1 MRRERLPDGPDDRLV
16 VAGIGVAALGPIVV
30 ASLLV
35 LVRDH
40 MARSNAALVFV
51 IVVVLAAALG
61 GRWAG
66 VTAAVVSAMSYDFF
80 LTRPYGSLKIDDGED
95 IVATVLLLAVGL
107 IVGEVVVWA
116 HRGHRQKKRG
126 QDEITR
132 LHRVAEQVAAGARA
146 EEVLESVRVRVDR
159 PSVAPRLHVRAAAV
173 RTLRCRGSGA
183 TARSTSRAG
192 GSYAASSRC
201 PPRASRSRCSAGAGK
216 WAGSCSSPT
225 PDVGVSI
232 EERVVAIAI
241 SDQLGAAVSAESDAS
256 QTNGERENDR
266 FPS

>member
-1 MRRERLPDGPDDRLV
+1 MRRDRLPEGPDDRLV
-16 VAGIGVAALGPIVV
+16 VAGLGLAALGPLVV

-35 LVRDH
+35 TVRDH

-66 VTAAVVSAMSYDFF
+66 VTAAVISAMSYDFF
-80 LTRPYGSLKIDDGED
+80 LTRPYGSLKIDELED

-116 HRGHRQKKRG
+116 HRGHRQKERG

-132 LHRVAEQVAAGARA
+132 LHRVAEQVAAGASA
-146 EEVLESVRVRVDR
+146 HDVLESVRAELTHLLSLRGCTFEQ
-159 PSVAPRLHVRAAAV
+159 PPFGSPLPRLGRNGSIDIP
-173 RTLRCRGSGA
+173 RRRIIRGEFTLPAEGVEIPVLGRGRQVG
-183 TARSTSRAG
+183 RLVLE
-192 GSYAASSRC
+192 
-201 PPRASRSRCSAGAGK
+201 PE
-216 WAGSCSSPT
+216 

-241 SDQLGAAVSAESDAS
+241 SDQLGAAVAAELDAPKP
-256 QTNGERENDR
+256 NGDRENDP
-266 FPS
+266 FLS

>member
-1 MRRERLPDGPDDRLV
+1 MRRDRLPEGPDDRLV
-16 VAGIGVAALGPIVV
+16 VAGLGLAALGPLVV

-35 LVRDH
+35 TVRDH

-66 VTAAVVSAMSYDFF
+66 VTAAVISAMSYDFF
-80 LTRPYGSLKIDDGED
+80 LTRPYGSLKIDELED

-132 LHRVAEQVAAGARA
+132 LHRVAEQVAGVHAVILAA
-146 EEVLESVRVRVDR
+146 EDAPQRLGHAVLGGYEVDELLHPGPQRVHRR
-159 PSVAPRLHVRAAAV
+159 
-173 RTLRCRGSGA
+173 
-183 TARSTSRAG
+183 
-192 GSYAASSRC
+192 
-201 PPRASRSRCSAGAGK
+201 
-216 WAGSCSSPT
+216 
-225 PDVGVSI
+225 
-232 EERVVAIAI
+232 
-241 SDQLGAAVSAESDAS
+241 QLG
-256 QTNGERENDR
+256 Q
-266 FPS
+266 

>member
-1 MRRERLPDGPDDRLV
+1 MRRELPPDGPEDRLV
-16 VAGIGVAALGPIVV
+16 VAGLGVAALGPLVV

-40 MARSNAALVFV
+40 LARSNSALVFV

-66 VTAAVVSAMSYDFF
+66 FTAAVVSAMSYDFF
-80 LTRPYGSLKIDDGED
+80 LTRPYGSLKIDDVED

-116 HRGHRQKKRG
+116 HRGHRQSKRG
-126 QDEITR
+126 QDEIAR

-146 EEVLESVRVRVDR
+146 QDVLESVRAELSELLSLRDCR
-159 PSVAPRLHVRAAAV
+159 FEKPPFGAPLPRLGRNGSIDTP
-173 RTLRCRGSGA
+173 RRRIMRGEFTLPAEGVEIPVLSRGRQVGRLVLEPDPEVGA
-183 TARSTSRAG
+183 
-192 GSYAASSRC
+192 
-201 PPRASRSRCSAGAGK
+201 
-216 WAGSCSSPT
+216 
-225 PDVGVSI
+225 SI

-241 SDQLGAAVSAESDAS
+241 SDQLGAVLSAELDSPKP
-256 QTNGERENDR
+256 NGDREIDP
-266 FPS
+266 FLS

>member
-1 MRRERLPDGPDDRLV
+1 MRRGRLPEGPDDQLV
-16 VAGIGVAALGPIVV
+16 VAGLGLAALGPLVV

-35 LVRDH
+35 IVRDDL
-40 MARSNAALVFV
+40 ARSNAALVFV

-66 VTAAVVSAMSYDFF
+66 ITAAVVSAMSYDFF
-80 LTRPYGSLKIDDGED
+80 LTRPYGSLKIDDAED

-116 HRGHRQKKRG
+116 HRGQRQRKRG
-126 QDEITR
+126 QDEIAR
-132 LHRVAEQVAAGARA
+132 LHRVAEQVASGARA
-146 EEVLESVRVRVDR
+146 QAVLESVRAELTDLLSLRDCRFEQPPFGVALPQLGRNGSIDIPRRRIVRGEFTLPAEGVEIPVLGR
-159 PSVAPRLHVRAAAV
+159 GRQVGRLV
-173 RTLRCRGSGA
+173 LE
-183 TARSTSRAG
+183 
-192 GSYAASSRC
+192 
-201 PPRASRSRCSAGAGK
+201 PN
-216 WAGSCSSPT
+216 

-241 SDQLGAAVSAESDAS
+241 SDQLGAAVSAELDAPK
-256 QTNGERENDR
+256 TNGDRENDP

>member
-1 MRRERLPDGPDDRLV
+1 MRRDRLPEGPDDRLV
-16 VAGIGVAALGPIVV
+16 VAGLGVAALGPLVV

-35 LVRDH
+35 TVRDH

-66 VTAAVVSAMSYDFF
+66 FTAAVISAMSYDFF
-80 LTRPYGSLKIDDGED
+80 LTRPYGSLKIDELED

-126 QDEITR
+126 QDDITR
-132 LHRVAEQVAAGARA
+132 LHRVAEQVAAGASA
-146 EEVLESVRVRVDR
+146 HDVLESVRAELTHLLSLRGCTFEQ
-159 PSVAPRLHVRAAAV
+159 PPFGSPLPRLGRNGSIDIPRRRIVRGEF
-173 RTLRCRGSGA
+173 TLPAEGVEIPVLGRGRQVG
-183 TARSTSRAG
+183 RLVLE
-192 GSYAASSRC
+192 
-201 PPRASRSRCSAGAGK
+201 PE
-216 WAGSCSSPT
+216 

-241 SDQLGAAVSAESDAS
+241 SDQLGAAVAAELDAPKP
-256 QTNGERENDR
+256 NGDRENDP
-266 FPS
+266 FLS